1 MSYFRV
7 HKMDAYRL
15 YLLMSG
21 ATALL
26 FTLVFSVNMVYQVQT
41 VGLSPLQ
48 LVLVGTTL
56 ELSCFLF
63 EVPTGIVADVYSRRL
78 SIIIGF
84 VLIGA
89 GFMVEGSI
97 PTFAAMLVSQVLWGI
112 GFTFTSGANQA
123 WITDEIGEENV
134 GRAFMRGS
142 QVGNIAGIVAT
153 IIAIVLGS
161 LLLNLP
167 IVLGGVLFLAF
178 SIFLA
183 LYMPET
189 GFKPVPTSERSSWHQ
204 MGDTLRG
211 GFKMIRGRPVLL
223 AIMGIGLF
231 VGLYSEG
238 FDRLSTAHMMESFT
252 IPNFGGLQPVA
263 WLGILGI
270 IGSLLATVA
279 TQVVMKRLKTTDNNA
294 MARAQFIISA
304 LLVGSL
310 FGFALVGNFF
320 VAVICRWGVSIMR
333 NLYGPI
339 EDTWINQN
347 IDSNV
352 RATVISMRSQVDA
365 FGQIA
370 GGPPVGFIGERL
382 GIRAALVTSG
392 LILSPVLPLYLRL
405 MRRNEIVVPVE
416 AVPAVVE

>member
-1 MSYFRV
+1 MSYFRS

-21 ATALL
+21 ATALF

-56 ELSCFLF
+56 ELCCFLF

-89 GFMVEGSI
+89 GFIVEGSI

-112 GFTFTSGANQA
+112 GYTFTSGAHQA

-153 IIAIVLGS
+153 FVAIVLGS

-167 IVLGGVLFLAF
+167 IVLGGVLFIAF

-183 LYMPET
+183 LYMPEN

-211 GFKMIRGRPVLL
+211 GFRMIRGRPVLL

-238 FDRLSTAHMMESFT
+238 FDRLSTAHILKSFT
-252 IPNFGGLQPVA
+252 LPNFGGLQPVA
-263 WLGILGI
+263 WMGILGI
-270 IGSLLATVA
+270 VGSLLSTGA
-279 TQVVMKRLKTTDNNA
+279 TQVVMKRLKTTNNNA
-294 MARAQFIISA
+294 MARAQFLIIG

-310 FGFALVGNFF
+310 FVFALSGSFF
-320 VAVICRWGVSIMR
+320 LAIVAWWGIGIAR
-333 NLYGPI
+333 TLYGPI
-339 EDTWINQN
+339 ENTWINQN
-347 IDSNV
+347 LDSNV
-352 RATVISMRSQVDA
+352 RATVISMRGQVDA

-382 GIRAALVTSG
+382 GIRAALVASG

-405 MRRNEIVVPVE
+405 MRRNEA
-416 AVPAVVE
+416 AVPIATPVVE